1 MAPFNSLPN
10 TLSIPEGGPQAA
22 QWLPTE
28 ESTAHM
34 PIVIDQVA
42 LARLYGEPLFA
53 LPHDLYIPPDA
64 LQVFLE
70 AFEGPL
76 DLLLYLIRKQNFN
89 ILDIPMAAVTRQYL
103 TYVDEIRATNLELAA
118 EYLLMAAM
126 LIEIKSRMLLPPKRQ
141 PEGQEAEDPRAELV
155 RRLLEYEQIKLAA
168 HKLNEMPQFG
178 RDFLRA
184 QVYVEQSLQPR
195 FPDVNVVDLQEAWRD
210 IVKRARL
217 VQHHVISREELSV
230 REHMSIVLRKLQG
243 RKFVE
248 FDELFDAARGM
259 PVLVVTFI
267 ALLELSKEGLLDVTQ
282 AEAFA
287 PLYVRLAYTPT

>member
-1 MAPFNSLPN
+1 MRPDLALAGAPAN
-10 TLSIPEGGPQAA
+10 TAEDEAPPIPAMPQ
-22 QWLPTE
+22 
-28 ESTAHM
+28 
-34 PIVIDQVA
+34 VIDQVA

-53 LPHDLYIPPDA
+53 LPQDLYIPPDA
-64 LQVFLE
+64 LKVFLE

-103 TYVDEIRATNLELAA
+103 SYVDEIRSTNLELAA

-126 LIEIKSRMLLPPKRQ
+126 LIEIKSRMLLPPKKVA
-141 PEGQEAEDPRAELV
+141 EGEEAEDPRAELV
-155 RRLLEYEQIKLAA
+155 RRLLEYEQMKLAA
-168 HKLNEMPQFG
+168 HRLNEVPQFG
-178 RDFLRA
+178 RDFVRA

-195 FPDVNVVDLQEAWRD
+195 FPDVHMADLQEAWRD

-243 RKFVE
+243 VRFVE
-248 FDELFDAARGM
+248 FQELFDVSRGM

-267 ALLELSKEGLLDVTQ
+267 AMLELAKEGLLDITQ

-287 PLYVRLAYTPT
+287 PIYVRLAYTPA

>member
-1 MAPFNSLPN
+1 MSQIPSPSFLQELPPAAGQD
-10 TLSIPEGGPQAA
+10 LPADPIPD
-22 QWLPTE
+22 
-28 ESTAHM
+28 M
-34 PIVIDQVA
+34 PEVIDQVA

-53 LPHDLYIPPDA
+53 MPHDLYIPPDA

-103 TYVDEIRATNLELAA
+103 AYVDEIRATNLELAA

-126 LIEIKSRMLLPPKRQ
+126 LIEIKSRMLLPPKKTA
-141 PEGQEAEDPRAELV
+141 EGQEAEDPRAELV

-168 HKLNEMPQFG
+168 HKLNEVPQFG

-184 QVYVEQSLQPR
+184 QVYVEQALAPR

-210 IVKRARL
+210 IVKRAKL

-230 REHMSIVLRKLQG
+230 REHMSIVLRRLQG
-243 RKFVE
+243 RKFLE
-248 FDELFDAARGM
+248 FEELFDATRGM

-267 ALLELSKEGLLDVTQ
+267 ALLELAKECLLEITQ
-282 AEAFA
+282 AESFA
-287 PLYVRLAYTPT
+287 PIYVRLAYTPA

>member
-1 MAPFNSLPN
+1 MVLPLPAAGDN
-10 TLSIPEGGPQAA
+10 KEGPVIPA
-22 QWLPTE
+22 
-28 ESTAHM
+28 M
-34 PIVIDQVA
+34 PEVVDQVA

-53 LPHDLYIPPDA
+53 LPQDLYIPPDA

-103 TYVDEIRATNLELAA
+103 SYVDEIRTTHLELAA

-126 LIEIKSRMLLPPKRQ
+126 LIEIKSRMLLPPKKTA
-141 PEGQEAEDPRAELV
+141 EGQEPEDPRAELV
-155 RRLLEYEQIKLAA
+155 RRLLEYEQMKLAA
-168 HKLNEMPQFG
+168 QRLADVPQLG
-178 RDFLRA
+178 RDIVRA
-184 QVYVEQSLQPR
+184 QVYVEQALQPR
-195 FPDVNVVDLQEAWRD
+195 FPDVNLVDLQQAWRD

-217 VQHHVISREELSV
+217 VQHHVITREQLSV
-230 REHMSIVLRKLQG
+230 REHMSIVLRALQG
-243 RKFVE
+243 RRFVE
-248 FDELFDAARGM
+248 FENLFDVSRGM

-267 ALLELSKEGLLDVTQ
+267 ALLELAKEGLIDVTQ

-287 PLYVRLAYTPT
+287 PIYVRLAYTPA

>member
-1 MAPFNSLPN
+1 MSAPVAGFSPELPANSSPD
-10 TLSIPEGGPQAA
+10 
-22 QWLPTE
+22 
-28 ESTAHM
+28 M
-34 PIVIDQVA
+34 PAVVDQVA

-53 LPHDLYIPPDA
+53 MPRDLYIPPDA

-103 TYVDEIRATNLELAA
+103 VYVDEIRATNLELAA

-126 LIEIKSRMLLPPKRQ
+126 LIEIKSRMLLPPKRVT
-141 PEGQEAEDPRAELV
+141 EGQEAEDPRAELV

-168 HKLNEMPQFG
+168 HKLNQLPQFG

-184 QVYVEQSLQPR
+184 QVFVEQSLQPR
-195 FPDVNVVDLQEAWRD
+195 FPDVTVVDLQDAWRE
-210 IVKRARL
+210 IIKRARL
-217 VQHHVISREELSV
+217 IQHHVISREALSV

-243 RKFVE
+243 RRFLE
-248 FDELFDAARGM
+248 FADLFDVSRGV

-267 ALLELSKEGLLDVTQ
+267 AMLELTKEGLLEVTQ

-287 PLYVRLAYTPT
+287 PIYVRLGYTHAPTVAHLV